1 MNYIAILEEA
11 SPDTAV
17 GVWFPDMPG
26 CFSAGDTLD
35 EAIGNAR
42 EALAAHVRVLQSEGM
57 PVPPA
62 RTLVELR
69 RDPDVSAEL
78 EQYMV
83 AVIPLEPSPHRTAA
97 E

>member
-26 CFSAGDTLD
+26 CYSAGDTLD
-35 EAIGNAR
+35 EAIANAR
-42 EALAAHVRVLQSEGM
+42 SALALHVRAMEAEGM
-57 PVPPA
+57 SIPRA

-69 RDPDVSAEL
+69 RDPDVKDEL
-78 EQYMV
+78 DQFMV
-83 AVIPLEPSPHRTAA
+83 AVIPLEPSPRRTAA